1 MKKVLIIS
9 YLFAPRQ
16 EIGAIR
22 WTKLAK
28 YLDRSGVAVDVITYN
43 DSISY
48 DELLARDAAGLRGV
62 IHRIDHSSKIASG
75 AAVAVKPHTAPVEA
89 SVKGIVNKIKR
100 CGLTRRIR
108 EKLREPKVHKAHI
121 KDFQRGEDFCEQ
133 AIRYIKE
140 NNIDPTAYDSVV
152 ASYGPIGC
160 ALLALKLK
168 ELYPEMRLVM
178 DFRDPMSNYMQSR
191 EMRNRCEKLQDELC
205 EKADVIIAISKGNG
219 RKIVRGRKCEKLHI
233 ITNGFDAD
241 DIKDIPY
248 ERSDKLSFCSTG
260 SLYDGQRD
268 TSDLFMVLAELVKN
282 GVIKRE
288 QLRFDYAGRNFAVLA
303 AQAQKYGM
311 GDILCD
317 HGELSRIDC
326 LRLQRNSRFLVF
338 NTWNFKNNEG
348 ILPGKIFE
356 YMMMHRPIIGVVT
369 GRLPNSEAREVV
381 ERAKAGI
388 VFERGDFKA
397 CKKALY
403 SYLAEDCERFVKG
416 LDCAELPQ
424 PEAIAE
430 YEYANIAARIEK
442 LL

>member
-28 YLDRSGVAVDVITYN
+28 YLDRSGIITDVITYN
-43 DSISY
+43 ESNTY
-48 DELLARDAAGLRGV
+48 DELLARDAADLKGT
-62 IHRIDHSSKIASG
+62 IHRIDHSQSISTAP
-75 AAVAVKPHTAPVEA
+75 ARAVIPHTEPIEA
-89 SVKGIVNKIKR
+89 SIKGVVNKIKR
-100 CGLTRRIR
+100 CKLTHIIR
-108 EKLREPKVHKAHI
+108 EKLKESITHKSYI
-121 KDFQRGEDFCEQ
+121 KEYQRGEDFCEQ
-133 AIRYIKE
+133 ALKYIKE

-160 ALLALKLK
+160 SLLALRLK
-168 ELYPEMRLVM
+168 ELYPDMRLVM

-191 EMRNRCEKLQDELC
+191 EMRKKCEKLQDELC
-205 EKADVIIAISKGNG
+205 EKADVIIAISKGNA
-219 RKIVRGRKCEKLHI
+219 RKIVRGRKCEKLNV

-241 DIKDIPY
+241 DINDIPY
-248 ERSDKLSFCSTG
+248 EPSDKLSFCSTG

-288 QLRFDYAGRNFAVLA
+288 QLRFDYAGRNFAVLV

-317 HGELSRIDC
+317 HGELSRAEC

-356 YMMMHRPIIGVVT
+356 YMMMKRPIIGVVT
-369 GRLPNSEAREVV
+369 GKLPNSEAREVI

-403 SYLAEDCERFVKG
+403 SYLAEDCERFAQG
-416 LDCAELPQ
+416 LDCAQLPES
-424 PEAIAE
+424 EAIAE
-430 YEYANIAARIEK
+430 YEYANIAKRIEV